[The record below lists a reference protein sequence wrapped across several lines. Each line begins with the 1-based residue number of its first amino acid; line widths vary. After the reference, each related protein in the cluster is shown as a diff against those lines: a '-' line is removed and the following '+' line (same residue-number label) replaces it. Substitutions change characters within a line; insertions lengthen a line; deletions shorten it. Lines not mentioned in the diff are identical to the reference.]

1 MVFFCVFAFLLLAM
15 ALTFLRF
22 QLARQGEVEDE
33 RRARIALEKKVSSLA
48 SELSNER
55 ERANVAEKEVIA
67 ARSEMSKA
75 KSGAKVVQGQL
86 EEARKRLMN
95 AEEEVHG
102 RDILEGSLEQRI
114 SDLEKE
120 VELRASEAADAH
132 GEALHIST
140 DFGHALQCMQR
151 LFDAVNHKSDYS
163 AACGIGME
171 IEGPL
176 LNEGNQCP
184 VVTGTVRHSP
194 AEKASKIQKGLLLEE
209 VDGIAVHGMS
219 VDQVSDLI
227 VGTAGTPVCL
237 ALGDPTTGKRYLV
250 SVVRSGG
257 AAGDGKLDENTVETC
272 KQVASLHDE
281 VGRLSGVAKRLE
293 VELDERIAS
302 AQQAAVE
309 LKEAVAEARKH
320 KDTISALEHKVE
332 AAADGARASELRAAD
347 HSYDLEKANAE
358 ASRLKTDLESEVAA
372 RKEAS
377 EKLDVASGELVKE
390 RGRAKALEVECAS
403 LKKRMQKAEESLDKG
418 RDEAKQQVAEL
429 QDAVDQAKAKEQ
441 KMLLE
446 MTSTVEGLKSSR
458 AEAMDD
464 AERQAGRVLEL
475 EAALEDARVKLRAKG
490 RASIAEMTVA
500 QFEAARMARELAIA
514 TVGVQRVYEKVCQST
529 STVGGIGAK
538 FEQGVSAAG
547 SNKTRIVVQELV
559 ENGPAAQDGKVSVGD
574 VVLEIDGQDVSLCSL
589 DEVKRLTE
597 GPVGST
603 VVVKF
608 QKQDQALAGGSVGDE
623 GAHTCFAHLVR
634 SDGAGGKVDG
644 TDRTLTEICTKADA
658 LHSSVASLTEEVA
671 RLKEENASMSSELEH
686 ELSRFGRDKGDAEK
700 GLASLKRE
708 AEKLRSRVVEL
719 EGKLATS
726 KIELKQAQD
735 VAGTSEAELAG
746 LRGKNKSLSE
756 RLLTSLKKY

>member
-1 MVFFCVFAFLLLAM
+1 M
-15 ALTFLRF
+15 
-22 QLARQGEVEDE
+22 
-33 RRARIALEKKVSSLA
+33 
-48 SELSNER
+48 
-55 ERANVAEKEVIA
+55 NV
-67 ARSEMSKA
+67 
-75 KSGAKVVQGQL
+75 
-86 EEARKRLMN
+86 
-95 AEEEVHG
+95 EEEVHG
-102 RDILEGSLEQRI
+102 RDILEGSLEQKI
-114 SDLEKE
+114 SDLARE
-120 VELRASEAADAH
+120 VELRASQAADAH

-151 LFDAVNHKSDYS
+151 LVDAVNHNSDNL
-163 AACGIGME
+163 AARGIGME

-176 LNEGNQCP
+176 ANQGNQCP

-194 AEKASKIQKGLLLEE
+194 AEKASKIRQGLLLEE
-209 VDGIAVHGMS
+209 VDGIAVDGMS
-219 VDQVSDLI
+219 VDEVSDLI
-227 VGTAGTPVCL
+227 IGTAGTPVCL

-257 AAGDGKLDENTVETC
+257 AAGDGKLDDNTVEAC

-281 VGRLSGVAKRLE
+281 VGRLSGIVNRLE
-293 VELDERIAS
+293 GELDTRMAS
-302 AQQAAVE
+302 AQQAAVK
-309 LKEAVAEARKH
+309 LQEAVAEARKH
-320 KDTISALEHKVE
+320 KNTISAMEHKVE
-332 AAADGARASELRAAD
+332 AAAEVARASELRAAD

-358 ASRLKTDLESEVAA
+358 ASRLKTDLASEVAA

-377 EKLDVASGELVKE
+377 EKLDVTTGDLIKE

-403 LKKRMQKAEESLDKG
+403 LRKRMQKTEESLDKG
-418 RDEAKQQVAEL
+418 RDEAKQQVVEL
-429 QDAVDQAKAKEQ
+429 QDAVDQAKANEQ
-441 KMLLE
+441 KTLLE

-458 AEAMDD
+458 AEALDD
-464 AERQAGRVLEL
+464 AERQAGRVREL

-538 FEQGVSAAG
+538 FGQGVSAAG

-589 DEVKRLTE
+589 DEVKRLSE

-608 QKQDQALAGGSVGDE
+608 QKQDQAGTGGSVGDE

-644 TDRTLTEICTKADA
+644 MDRTLTEICAKADA

-671 RLKEENASMSSELEH
+671 RLKEENVSMSSELEH
-686 ELSRFGRDKGDAEK
+686 ALSRFGRDKGDAEK
-700 GLASLKRE
+700 GLATVKRE
-708 AEKLRSRVVEL
+708 AEKLRSSVVEL

-726 KIELKQAQD
+726 EIELKQAKEA
-735 VAGTSEAELAG
+735 AGTSEAELAG
-746 LRGKNKSLSE
+746 LKGKNKSLSE
-756 RLLTSLKKY
+756 R